1 MIRVRVLDRK
11 LRRDLRSATGRLLA
25 ITGIMALGVACY
37 VEMASV
43 YQNLVRA
50 KDRFYTHCRMAD
62 FSVELKKVPNS
73 VLMDLADFPEIL
85 EVRPRIQFSATVDL
99 PGVEKLLNAQVLSL
113 PDRKSPVINDIQ
125 LVSGSYFTDR
135 RENEVIVHD
144 TFARRRGLKPGDWIH
159 VILNNRRQELFIV
172 GTAMSSEFVYLVG
185 PGSLAPD
192 PENFGVL
199 YLKQRFAEEVFDF
212 DGASNQVVGTMIP
225 TVREHP
231 QPVLDRVEAFLA
243 PYGVFSTT
251 PRKHQPSNRYLSE
264 ELEGIA
270 TFSSILP
277 TIFLAVAALVLNILM
292 VRWTDQQRTIVGTL
306 KALGYTNLQV
316 FAHYMKFGMSVGLL
330 SGVAGCIGGYFLA
343 GWLTSVYA
351 RFYEFPDL
359 RNELYLD
366 KMSLGLL
373 ISLVCSSV
381 GALHGARSVL
391 KLQPAEA
398 MRPKPPRQGGAIL
411 LERITWF
418 WRQLAFSSRLVLRNV
433 FRNRFRTV
441 AGVFATAMGTCI
453 LVTGFMMKEAIHYLV
468 DFQFDKVQ
476 RSDVDLHLKDER
488 GYEALLEAA
497 RLPGVDYA
505 EPLLDVSCTF
515 YHGPYQYRGAISGIA
530 PGARLTIPRNE
541 DGRPV
546 RIPTTGLVM
555 SRKMAELLHV
565 SINDT
570 VLVRPTE
577 GLRTPQYAQVVSIS
591 DGYLGLG
598 VYADLHYLNRLIGE
612 AYAINA
618 IQLQID
624 PRPEVKTRLN
634 RELKELPALQSVHYR
649 ADIVHNMRTTVIET
663 QSIFIGVLVF
673 FAGVIF
679 FCSVLNS
686 SLVGLAERQGE
697 VATFRVLGYS
707 PWEVG
712 NLFLKESLVV
722 TSVGTLLGMPM
733 GYGLGVWLTILYD
746 TELFRIP
753 VVTSPAVWIQT
764 VVYSIVFTL
773 TAHGLVQWAILRMD
787 WLDALKVRE

>member
-11 LRRDLRSATGRLLA
+11 LRRDLRTAIGRLLA
-25 ITGIMALGVACY
+25 ITGIMGLGVACY

-43 YQNLVRA
+43 YENLIRA
-50 KDRFYTHCRMAD
+50 KDRFYAQCRMAD
-62 FSVELKKVPNS
+62 FSVELKKVPNT
-73 VLMDLADFPEIL
+73 VLMELADFPEIL

-99 PGVEKLLNAQVLSL
+99 PGVAKLLNAQVLSL
-113 PDRKSPVINDIQ
+113 PNRQSPVINDIV

-135 RENEVIVHD
+135 RENEVILHD

-225 TVREHP
+225 SAREHP
-231 QPVLDRVEAFLA
+231 QPVLDRIEAHLA
-243 PYGVFSTT
+243 SYGVFSTT
-251 PRKHQPSNRYLSE
+251 PRKHQASNRYLSE

-270 TFSSILP
+270 TFSGILP

-306 KALGYTNLQV
+306 KALGYTNPQV

-330 SGVAGCIGGYFLA
+330 AGVAGCIGGYFLA
-343 GWLTSVYA
+343 GWLTSVYGQ
-351 RFYEFPDL
+351 FYEFPDL

-366 KMSLGLL
+366 KVGTGLL
-373 ISLVCSSV
+373 ISLVCASL

-411 LERITWF
+411 LERIPWL
-418 WRQLAFSSRLVLRNV
+418 WSQLSFSTRLALRNI
-433 FRNRFRTV
+433 FRNRFRTI
-441 AGVFATAMGTCI
+441 AGAFATAMGTCI
-453 LVTGFMMKEAIHYLV
+453 LVTGFMMQEAIHYLV
-468 DFQFDKVQ
+468 DFQFEKVQ
-476 RSDVDLHLKDER
+476 RSDVDLHLKDEQ
-488 GYEALLEAA
+488 GYDALLEAS

-505 EPLLDVSCTF
+505 EPLLEVSCTF

-530 PGARLTIPRNE
+530 PDARLTIPR
-541 DGRPV
+541 DDKARAI
-546 RIPTTGLVM
+546 RIPTSGLVM

-565 SINDT
+565 KTNDT
-570 VLVRPTE
+570 VVVRPTE
-577 GLRTPQYAQVVSIS
+577 GLRQPQEVRVVSIA

-598 VYADLHYLNRLIGE
+598 VYADLNYLNRLIGE

-624 PRPEVKTRLN
+624 PRPEVKLVLN

-649 ADIVHNMRTTVIET
+649 ADTVNNLRTTVIET

-686 SLVGLAERQGE
+686 SLVSLAERQGE
-697 VATFRVLGYS
+697 VATFRVLGYT

-722 TSVGTLLGMPM
+722 TAIGTLLGMPM
-733 GYGLGVWLTILYD
+733 GYWLGVWLTILYD

-753 VVTSPAVWIQT
+753 VVTTPTVWIST
-764 VVYSIVFTL
+764 VVCSILFTL
-773 TAHGLVQWAILRMD
+773 SAHALVQWSIYRMD